1 MKKEKRINK
10 QEIKSDSPLNYLKK
24 SKKEIKIIIIIFIFS
39 ILIGFLNAENL
50 AEIENLLKSLIEQ
63 TSNLKGIELIG
74 FILVNNTFSSFLGM
88 ILGIFLGIFPIITT
102 ISNGVIL
109 GYVLKRT
116 AESVGVIEFWRLFPH
131 GIFELPAVF
140 ISLGLGLKLGKD
152 IIKNYL
158 KTNKKN
164 RSMQFLG
171 IISIIL
177 PIIGIIILRSII
189 INAPQNTIYLIYS
202 ILSFVFSFIL
212 ILQFLIL
219 FFIMDKKIRKFNIE
233 RIYNSLKIFIKIVM
247 PLLIIAAI
255 IEGLLITAL

>member
-1 MKKEKRINK
+1 
-10 QEIKSDSPLNYLKK
+10 
-24 SKKEIKIIIIIFIFS
+24 
-39 ILIGFLNAENL
+39 
-50 AEIENLLKSLIEQ
+50 
-63 TSNLKGIELIG
+63 
-74 FILVNNTFSSFLGM
+74 M

-189 INAPQNTIYLIYS
+189 INAQQNTIYLIYS